1 MLIKGRTDAGTDA
14 VIMGEKLPYTKPC
27 NIWLIQGRYLRG
39 GRLGKTRAVTI
50 NNPPTHWLTRL
61 MIIWSSATAVTAFH
75 IRPNSWYM
83 SCGRNITS
91 TCRNNQILFIWFSCF
106 FLFVCS
112 PIMFTL
118 IYYTIL
124 QLIIVVLYGLYIFLN
139 DIFVVTMRVNKLIEY
154 LN

>member
-106 FLFVCS
+106 FVVCFFS
-112 PIMFTL
+112 DDDNIIFTA
-118 IYYTIL
+118 IL
-124 QLIIVVLYGLYIFLN
+124 QFIVELYDQYLFNNIILVIINRELINLLSI
-139 DIFVVTMRVNKLIEY
+139 
-154 LN
+154 

>member
-106 FLFVCS
+106 LLFVCS
-112 PIMFTL
+112 PTMITL
-118 IYYTIL
+118 YLLPHYSIL
-124 QLIIVVLYGLYIFLN
+124 LSCTTNFNSFNSIILVIINWELINLLSI
-139 DIFVVTMRVNKLIEY
+139 
-154 LN
+154 